1 MNAED
6 LKRIIKEELV
16 AILAENAP
24 AKEKE
29 TTTAPPKTT
38 PDTTPKRRGFDRP
51 APGVKPNPKAIGL
64 KEDEMLDK
72 IVTRF
77 KSSKKKLNELG
88 FNYPGKLEPNTETS
102 PEYEKG
108 YEEGFRAAL
117 EAIAGKLG
125 IDPQLFNA

>member
-1 MNAED
+1 MKAED

-16 AILAENAP
+16 VILAENAP
-24 AKEKE
+24 AKERE

-38 PDTTPKRRGFDRP
+38 PSTTPKRRGFDQP
-51 APGVKPNPKAIGL
+51 APGVNPKPKAGL

-88 FNYPGKLEPNTETS
+88 FKYPGKPEPNTETS

-117 EAIAGKLG
+117 EAIADKLG

>member
-51 APGVKPNPKAIGL
+51 APGVNPKPKAGL

>member
-1 MNAED
+1 MAGFWDEQEN
-6 LKRIIKEELV
+6 ELFSTKKKKDVPV
-16 AILAENAP
+16 ASKFWDEQEN
-24 AKEKE
+24 EL
-29 TTTAPPKTT
+29 
-38 PDTTPKRRGFDRP
+38 F
-51 APGVKPNPKAIGL
+51 NPKPKAGL

>member
-1 MNAED
+1 MKAED

-24 AKEKE
+24 AKERE

-38 PDTTPKRRGFDRP
+38 PSTTPKRRGFDQP
-51 APGVKPNPKAIGL
+51 APGVNPKPKAGL
-64 KEDEMLDK
+64 KEDEMIDK

-88 FNYPGKLEPNTETS
+88 FKYPGKPEPNTETS

-117 EAIAGKLG
+117 EAIADKLG

>member
-1 MNAED
+1 MNAKD

-38 PDTTPKRRGFDRP
+38 PSTTPKRRGFDRP
-51 APGVKPNPKAIGL
+51 APGVDPKPKAGL
-64 KEDEMLDK
+64 KEEEMIDK
-72 IVTRF
+72 IVARF
-77 KSSKKKLNELG
+77 KSSKKSLDELG
-88 FNYPGKLEPNTETS
+88 FNYPGKPEPRAGS
-102 PEYEKG
+102 MSEYERG

-117 EAIAGKLG
+117 EAMAAKLG
-125 IDPQLFNA
+125 IDSQLFNA

>member
-1 MNAED
+1 MNSKD

-38 PDTTPKRRGFDRP
+38 PSTTPKRRGFDQP
-51 APGVKPNPKAIGL
+51 APGVNPKPKAGL
-64 KEDEMLDK
+64 KEEEMIDK

-77 KSSKKKLNELG
+77 KSSKKSLDELG
-88 FNYPGKLEPNTETS
+88 FDYKGKPEPYAKPTS
-102 PEYEKG
+102 EYEKG
-108 YEEGFRAAL
+108 YEEGFKAAL
-117 EAIAGKLG
+117 EAMAAKLG
-125 IDPQLFNA
+125 VDLSQF

>member
-1 MNAED
+1 MKAED

-24 AKEKE
+24 AKERE

-38 PDTTPKRRGFDRP
+38 PSTTPKRRGFDQP
-51 APGVKPNPKAIGL
+51 APGVNPKPKAGL

-88 FNYPGKLEPNTETS
+88 FSYPGKPESNTGST

-117 EAIAGKLG
+117 EAIASKLG

>member
-1 MNAED
+1 MKAED

-38 PDTTPKRRGFDRP
+38 PSTTPKRRGFDQP
-51 APGVKPNPKAIGL
+51 APGVNPKPKAGL

-72 IVTRF
+72 IVARF
-77 KSSKKKLNELG
+77 KSSKKKLDELG
-88 FNYPGKLEPNTETS
+88 FNYPGKPEPS
-102 PEYEKG
+102 VGVASEYEKG
-108 YEEGFRAAL
+108 YEDGFKAAL
-117 EAIAGKLG
+117 EAIADKLG
-125 IDPQLFNA
+125 IDSQLFNAQ